1 MRSALAAALLLAAC
15 GPAGTPEDEIRA
27 LIDRAEAAAEARD
40 AGGLRA
46 LVADDYRDGDGRG
59 AEDIRRYVQG
69 YLIAHQSIHL
79 ITRIDAI
86 EIRGAEVAHAI
97 VAVGMLGRDSDATWD
112 LAADIYR
119 FDIRFAREDGE
130 WRVTRADWRAER

>member
-1 MRSALAAALLLAAC
+1 MRSALAAALLLTAC

-97 VAVGMLGRDSDATWD
+97 VAVGMLGRDSDAAWD

-119 FDIRFAREDGE
+119 FDLRFAREDGE